1 MIKIDLYAYGS
12 GYRVRAH
19 HHDGPADERCSS
31 ECYEYAV
38 ERAYGRKGD
47 KPHETRA
54 LVTAAVVRVLNQRE
68 TGHAQF
74 LNDLGEQMKL
84 DLWGR

>member
-1 MIKIDLYAYGS
+1 MLRIDVYAYGS

-19 HHDGPADERCSS
+19 HHAADANEDCSQD
-31 ECYEYAV
+31 CYHYAP

-47 KPHETRA
+47 KPAETRA
-54 LVTAAVVRVLNQRE
+54 LLTAAVVRALNQRE

-74 LNDLGEQMKL
+74 LNDVGDQTRMEL
-84 DLWGR
+84 DL